1 MNLRHLLHRDEG
13 AVAVELAL
21 VSPLMLL
28 LLFGIYDFGMLS
40 VNFMEVRHATQVAGQ
55 YAHKA
60 YIVNGSVT
68 LSNIQS
74 AATAATPL
82 TVTISVDPRRPAL
95 IWCGT
100 PASDG
105 NSVLTDSGKSP
116 PCPSG
121 DLPFLTIVGT
131 APSQSTLGS
140 WSGFPSTLAWPQ
152 MVSLK

>member
-1 MNLRHLLHRDEG
+1 MSLRHLLHRDEG

-21 VSPLMLL
+21 ISPFLLL
-28 LLFGIYDFGMLS
+28 LLFAIYDFGTLF
-40 VNFMEVRHATQVAGQ
+40 VNDMEVIHATQAAAT
-55 YAHKA
+55 YARKA

-74 AATAATPL
+74 AATTSTPL
-82 TVTISVDPRRPAL
+82 TVTISADPHRSAL
-95 IWCGT
+95 VWCGA

-121 DLPFLTIVGT
+121 DLTFLSIVGT

-140 WSGFPSTLAWPQ
+140 WSGFPSTLAWKILIPAQ
-152 MVSLK
+152 